1 VLLTF
6 DDGYSDFLTYAWPLL
21 KRYGFTAMV
30 FIVADRVGRT
40 NSWDS
45 VYGEEI
51 PLLGWEDIRLLQ
63 DEGVEFGSHSVSH
76 PFLTALSAEG
86 IVREGAR
93 SRAILGRELGK
104 MVKAFAYPYG
114 DVDRVVQ
121 HCIGACGYIFG
132 LTTRGYLSQFYD
144 PLLALPRI
152 EVCGSDRIK
161 DFIRKLGA
169 R

>member
-1 VLLTF
+1 M
-6 DDGYSDFLTYAWPLL
+6 TYAWPLL

-30 FIVADRVGRT
+30 FIVADCVGRT
-40 NSWDS
+40 NSWDGA
-45 VYGEEI
+45 YGEEI

-76 PFLTALSAEG
+76 PFLTALSPEK

-93 SRAILGRELGK
+93 SRTILGRELGVP
-104 MVKAFAYPYG
+104 VKAFAYPYG

-121 HCIGACGYIFG
+121 HCMGASGYIYG
-132 LTTRGYLSQFYD
+132 LTTRGDMSKFYD

-161 DFIRKLGA
+161 DFIKKLGVC
-169 R
+169 